1 MLNENITIEDAHK
14 KIKEEVHK
22 LIESHRIEHDVF
34 YQALEE
40 VLFSIAPLYLAD
52 EKYAKHNIIRRLAN
66 PDRIIKFKVE
76 WLNDNNEIR
85 VNTGYRVQFNNSL
98 GPYKGGLR
106 FHPSV
111 NEGVLKFLGFEQ
123 ILKNALTGL
132 PIGGGKGGS
141 DFDPKGK
148 SDFEVMKF
156 CTAFMRE
163 LHKYIGPRMDVPAGD
178 IGVGSREISYLFGE
192 YKKITSTY
200 DGILTGK
207 PLFSGG
213 SLART
218 EATGYGVVYFTEAML
233 ETENKESLKGKIC
246 TVSGGGNVALHT
258 IEKLLQIGAIP
269 VTCTDSK
276 GTVYDARGVDLEYLK
291 DLKFKRRGSLEEYVV
306 KHPEAIYIPVSE
318 YPEGGHAVWNIEC
331 YAAFPCATQNEL
343 TKIDANT
350 LIANGCVSVTEG
362 ANMPSTPEAMATFLE
377 NKICFGP
384 AKAANAGG
392 VAVSSFEMS
401 QNASMIKWSFE
412 EVDARLKTTMQN
424 ICKDIA
430 ATAKEYGVEG
440 NYVDGANIAGFK
452 KVADVMIA
460 EGI

>member
-1 MLNENITIEDAHK
+1 MNENITIEDAHK

-22 LIESHRIEHDVF
+22 LVESHRIEHDVF

-52 EKYAKHNIIRRLAN
+52 ERYAKHNIIRRLAN

-76 WLNDNNEIR
+76 WMNDKNEIR
-85 VNTGYRVQFNNSL
+85 VNTGYRIQFNNSL

-132 PIGGGKGGS
+132 PIGGAKGGS

-192 YKKITSTY
+192 YKKITSTF

-233 ETENKESLKGKIC
+233 ETENKESLEGKIC
-246 TVSGGGNVALHT
+246 NVSGAGNVALHT

-276 GTVYDARGVDLEYLK
+276 GTIYDARGVDLEFLK
-291 DLKFKRRGSLEEYVV
+291 DLKFNRRGSLEEYVV

-318 YPEGGHAVWNIEC
+318 YPEGGHAVWHIEC
-331 YAAFPCATQNEL
+331 YAAFPCSTQNEL
-343 TKIDANT
+343 TKIDADT
-350 LIANGCVSVTEG
+350 LLANGCVSVTEG

-430 ATAKEYGVEG
+430 TTAKEYGVEG
-440 NYVDGANIAGFK
+440 NYVDGANITGFK